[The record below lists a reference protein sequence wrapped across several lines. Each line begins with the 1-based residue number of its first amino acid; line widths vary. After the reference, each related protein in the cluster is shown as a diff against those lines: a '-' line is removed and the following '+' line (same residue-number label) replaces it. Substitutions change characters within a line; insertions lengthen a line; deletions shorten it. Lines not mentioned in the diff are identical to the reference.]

1 MCVCVCKLRGV
12 YKCVRVCVWEGVR
25 GVARIFGKRG
35 QTIKQSDSRAKRAA
49 KFCIPEATPT
59 N

>member
-1 MCVCVCKLRGV
+1 MVQSQGC
-12 YKCVRVCVWEGVR
+12 R

-35 QTIKQSDSRAKRAA
+35 QIIKKSDLHAKCAA
-49 KFCIPEATPT
+49 KICIPEATPT

>member
-1 MCVCVCKLRGV
+1 MCGGV
-12 YKCVRVCVWEGVR
+12 GGGR

-35 QTIKQSDSRAKRAA
+35 QTIKKSDSRAA
-49 KFCIPEATPT
+49 KICIPEATPT